1 MPESPTLEN
10 TAKRAPAK
18 RSLADT
24 TSELQRFFSPDFF
37 LIDSGN
43 GQLLSPGEML
53 LSTTS
58 PLGNELLCRLRHLQE
73 VTVLPLGEAFHWLL
87 IPLRAAG
94 LGNAC
99 AVNLFRQ
106 KETISAADQ
115 AAIVPSFVAT
125 PDSVYEWLGRRS
137 LVASEV
143 LRSWGGCLLSKLVA
157 ENRVTQLEFQVD
169 QLGQKYQEAHL
180 ILDVMEHSQQSAD
193 PQALLRALL
202 EWAVQSFPAEQAI
215 VVLAEDRCTWD
226 DEQYQEFGSGP
237 FDLEAFQHLIEI
249 VKPPAD
255 GRPLRLDSQSTQLA
269 AEAFPG
275 VRDLILVALRAD
287 GQTVGWMAVVNSATG
302 QFGSHQASLLRAA
315 ATVVGARILQRQA
328 TNSEDAPQRAY
339 IDKNRVIATVG
350 HEFRTPLNGI
360 IGFTRLL
367 LDGNYQ
373 DEEDWRDGLKTI
385 ESCAERLTE
394 IADDF
399 ATFAQ
404 LETGAYEPQPMP
416 CRLDDV
422 IMGVVSV
429 LQSRANDKGIS
440 LTAIGSAATLDVF
453 QYDSQRLQQALT
465 ILVRNAIKFSEQG
478 SVTII
483 ATLAH
488 SENQGCGESPS
499 SQELGLAISVV
510 DSGIGI
516 SPDKLQTIFEPWV
529 QADSSSERIHGGFGL
544 GLAIC
549 QRIARLLEGELSVT
563 SEVGVGSTFT
573 IRLPLRL
580 LDGACEENIAD
591 SAITRLS
598 GQQKLSRTAITPF
611 LRIIT
616 T

>member
-1 MPESPTLEN
+1 MSELPISEC
-10 TAKRAPAK
+10 TAKRTPPK
-18 RSLADT
+18 RSLADM
-24 TSELQRFFSPDFF
+24 TSDLQHCFSPDFF

-43 GQLLSPGEML
+43 GELLSPGEML
-53 LSTTS
+53 LSAPS
-58 PLGNELLCRLRHLQE
+58 PLGKELLGRLRDLQE
-73 VTVLPLGEAFHWLL
+73 VTILPLGEAFHWLL

-94 LGNAC
+94 LGDAC
-99 AVNLFRQ
+99 AVALFRQ
-106 KETISAADQ
+106 QETIPAADH
-115 AAIVPSFVAT
+115 AAIALQFAT
-125 PDSVYEWLGRRS
+125 APDGSSEWLGQRP
-137 LVASEV
+137 LVADQV
-143 LRSWGGCLLSKLVA
+143 LRSWGACLLSKLVA

-180 ILDVMEHSQQSAD
+180 ILDVMEHSQQSAE
-193 PQALLRALL
+193 PRALIRTL
-202 EWAVQSFPAEQAI
+202 LQWAVQNFPAEQAM

-226 DEQYQEFGSGP
+226 DEQYQDFGNGP
-237 FDLEAFQHLIEI
+237 FDSGAFRRLLEI
-249 VKPPAD
+249 VESPAD
-255 GRPLRLDSQSTQLA
+255 GRPLRLDSQSPQLNA
-269 AEAFPG
+269 KAFPM

-287 GQTVGWMAVVNSATG
+287 GQTVGWMAVVNSASG

-315 ATVVGARILQRQA
+315 ATVVGARILQRRA
-328 TNSEDAPQRAY
+328 TNSEDVPQRAY
-339 IDKNRVIATVG
+339 LDKNRVLATVG

-367 LDGNYQ
+367 LDGSYE

-404 LETGAYEPQPMP
+404 LEMGAYEPQPMP

-440 LTAIGSAATLDVF
+440 LTATGSAATLGVF

-488 SENQGCGESPS
+488 SENQGFGESPS
-499 SQELGLAISVV
+499 ALSISVV

-516 SPDKLQTIFEPWV
+516 ATDKLQTIFEPWV
-529 QADSSSERIHGGFGL
+529 QADSSSERVHGGVGL

-549 QRIARLLEGELSVT
+549 QRIARLLEGELRVT

-580 LDGACEENIAD
+580 LDGVCEENIAD
-591 SAITRLS
+591 SAITGLS
-598 GQQKLSRTAITPF
+598 GQQSYRE
-611 LRIIT
+611 LRLPPICGSL
-616 T
+616 